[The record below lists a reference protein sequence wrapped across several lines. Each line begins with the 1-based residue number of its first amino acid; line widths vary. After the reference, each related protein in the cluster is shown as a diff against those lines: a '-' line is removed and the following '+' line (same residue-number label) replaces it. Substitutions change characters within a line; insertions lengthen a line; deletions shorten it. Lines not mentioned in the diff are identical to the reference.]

1 MLTDVVM
8 PGMNGR
14 ELVERFRRRW
24 PLVHVLYMSGDKGDV
39 VIRYGVETAADAFLQ
54 KPFTPPALARKI
66 RQTLDRRGWTNEET
80 NDRQACK
87 YYPGCF
93 LARQPAD
100 RARTR
105 YAEAQ

>member
-1 MLTDVVM
+1 M

-39 VIRYGVETAADAFLQ
+39 VIRYGVETASDAFLQ

-66 RQTLDRRGWTNEET
+66 RQTLDRRGWTTEET
-80 NDRQACK
+80 NDRQPCK

-93 LARQPAD
+93 LARQTAD
-100 RARTR
+100 GARTR